1 MTPYSRTEPY
11 NQLPKMPPAAEL
23 ETKSVL
29 KLTIQARAALE
40 GLKYAGRLIP
50 NQGLLVQALVMQEA
64 RSSSEIENIVT
75 TNDDLYRS
83 MGQADETADPQV
95 KEVLRY
101 SKALWQGH
109 SRGEISTVD
118 VPELAAAILD
128 HQVEF
133 RNRPGTRIGN
143 PSTGEIIYTPP
154 VGAER
159 IRDLLDNVLG
169 FVRDAGPVD
178 PVVRIAAAHYQFE
191 AIHPFLDGNGRTGRI
206 LNILWMCQLGLLE
219 VPVLYMSRA
228 IIESRT
234 EYYQRLRAVTERQDW
249 NGWIEYFVDV
259 VHITALETRRR
270 IEHLQR
276 MIHEAKLE
284 IREKL
289 PKIYSAELVE
299 LVFSQPYIRI
309 ENVVAAG
316 LVKRQA
322 ASLYLQQLEGIGVLR
337 QRKLW
342 RETLYVNDALMTAL
356 TV

>member
-11 NQLPKMPPAAEL
+11 NQLPKLPPAAEL

-83 MGQADETADPQV
+83 MGQDAEATDPSV

-101 SKALWQGH
+101 SRAVW
-109 SRGEISTVD
+109 RGLARGPISTD
-118 VPELAAAILD
+118 NIPLLAAEVLD
-128 HQVEF
+128 HDVEF
-133 RNRPGTRIGN
+133 RAGLGTRIGN
-143 PSTGEIIYTPP
+143 PGTGEIIYTPP
-154 VGAER
+154 VGVDR
-159 IRDLLDNVLG
+159 IRDLLGNMID
-169 FVRDAGPVD
+169 FVRAGGTLD
-178 PVVRIAAAHYQFE
+178 PVIRIAAAHYQFE
-191 AIHPFLDGNGRTGRI
+191 AVHPFVDGNGRTGRI
-206 LNILWMCQLGLLE
+206 LNVLWMCQLGLLE
-219 VPVLYMSRA
+219 MPVLYMSRA
-228 IIESRT
+228 IIESRS

-249 NGWIEYFVDV
+249 NAWLEYMVDIV
-259 VHITALETRRR
+259 QITALETRRR
-270 IEHLQR
+270 IEHLR
-276 MIHEAKLE
+276 KMIDEAKEE

-289 PKIYSAELVE
+289 PKIYSAELV
-299 LVFSQPYIRI
+299 FSQPYIRI
-309 ENVVAAG
+309 ETVVAAG